1 MWRPCTILI
10 LSKETIA
17 QKQSLFLYLV
27 RACGTAISFILIWL
41 QSPFALS
48 VRPDNSLILTLFL
61 TQHLLAICCP
71 NSTWALKIPENIR
84 QKMPVNIEKCPWKF
98 RIFLPGTRKTSREN
112 DLNIPVNAIPCP
124 WSFTNKYSW
133 PRKSTHEKFSKN
145 WFTGTFEVHEGENNY
160 ASILSLCKR
169 IKI

>member
-17 QKQSLFLYLV
+17 QKQSLLLYLV

-98 RIFLPGTRKTSREN
+98 RIFLP
-112 DLNIPVNAIPCP
+112 VNAKNFP
-124 WSFTNKYSW
+124 WKRPKHPSERNPLPVIFHQQVLVTTKKYTWEIFKKLVHGDFWGSRG
-133 PRKSTHEKFSKN
+133 RK
-145 WFTGTFEVHEGENNY
+145 
-160 ASILSLCKR
+160 
-169 IKI
+169 